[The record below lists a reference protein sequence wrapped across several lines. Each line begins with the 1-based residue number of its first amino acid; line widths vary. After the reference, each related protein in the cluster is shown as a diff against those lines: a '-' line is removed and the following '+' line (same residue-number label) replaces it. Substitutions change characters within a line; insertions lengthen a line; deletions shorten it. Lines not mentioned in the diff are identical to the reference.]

1 MQVVSQRGQDSARTC
16 HLQRSAEYQLVF
28 IEPEEEQQTSDPIN
42 RGPLHSTPAGSPPTS
57 PEREEAGVLP
67 IPVVE
72 SEESYELDNLS
83 SSHHIIPF
91 HPQ

>member
-1 MQVVSQRGQDSARTC
+1 M
-16 HLQRSAEYQLVF
+16 F
-28 IEPEEEQQTSDPIN
+28 IEPEEDHQTSDPIN

-57 PEREEAGVLP
+57 PEREEAGVSP

-83 SSHHIIPF
+83 SESSEQSF
-91 HPQ
+91 DYCQDKSV